1 MKKILAVAA
10 LTLWCGSAIAQI
22 TGAPAAAQSDM
33 NRPGMNNNT
42 TQPSMNR
49 DSKGSMQQNNMGTT
63 TGSAMKSSASEQG
76 APTGAPVDAKGTAS
90 EPGKVRRLPLTLPR
104 KKPRTTAGLFVSGS
118 ESAVETGR
126 RDPLAL
132 PISYASAAR
141 TRRAASDYPKC

>member
-33 NRPGMNNNT
+33 NKPGMNNNT

-63 TGSAMKSSASEQG
+63 TGSAMKPSASEQG

-90 EPGKVRRLPLTLPR
+90 EPGKVRD
-104 KKPRTTAGLFVSGS
+104 GVS
-118 ESAVETGR
+118 R
-126 RDPLAL
+126 
-132 PISYASAAR
+132 
-141 TRRAASDYPKC
+141 